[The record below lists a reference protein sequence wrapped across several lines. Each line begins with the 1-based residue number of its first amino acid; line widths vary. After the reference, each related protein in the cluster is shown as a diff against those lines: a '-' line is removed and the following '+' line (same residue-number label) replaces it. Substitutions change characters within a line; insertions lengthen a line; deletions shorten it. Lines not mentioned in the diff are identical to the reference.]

1 MSVLDFSVYP
11 GLNSWPLYAV
21 WRLVV
26 CSVLFSYIKRSKAG
40 DCLQSQLTNLY
51 GIKEPLTDSPVMR
64 APNP

>member
-11 GLNSWPLYAV
+11 LLNSWPLYAV

-40 DCLQSQLTNLY
+40 DCVQSQLANLPL
-51 GIKEPLTDSPVMR
+51 IKELRTDSPVMT